1 MKRKGAVDIENT
13 INLNENEEDDE
24 ARQTMQDIS

>member
-13 INLNENEEDDE
+13 IKLNENEEDDE